1 VAVTISDLAKYLGL
15 SVSTVSKALNGYS
28 DVADKTREVVLTASR
43 ELNYQPRSAARTLR
57 LQRTEKLGILHPL
70 KGYESEAFIS
80 YFRGV
85 AKAAERC
92 GYSLISYAVG
102 SDPQRSLER
111 ICRAREVDA
120 MIVIS
125 LGLGGAHQ
133 LHMALDVLSAENVPH
148 IVVGQPVYA
157 QQSLLTKHHMGQ
169 PATGQ
174 PATDQ
179 PATGQ
184 PAMGQP
190 ATGQSSTGKAVAY
203 VAPDNTAAARAL
215 TNHLL
220 AAGHERF
227 GYLSRHDDTYND
239 IERQRA
245 IEMTLQHAGKQLEPA
260 YISDA
265 PYAPYSGHAAMQ
277 RLLEL
282 PKPPT
287 AVIAFN
293 DHIAIDAIHAAQA
306 QQVRVPDDIAIVGMD
321 NIPSARIITPAL
333 TTVDIPMRAMGEYAA
348 SWLLAQLA
356 LPLLARSEVLQKTF
370 STELVTRISSVTS

>member
-1 VAVTISDLAKYLGL
+1 VAVTISDLAKHLGL

-28 DVADKTREVVLTASR
+28 DVADATREVVLAASQ

-85 AKAAERC
+85 ARAAERC

-102 SDPQRSLER
+102 SDPARSLER

-120 MIVIS
+120 MMVIS
-125 LGLGGAHQ
+125 LGLGGAHP
-133 LHMALDVLSAENVPH
+133 LHAALAVLNAENVPH

-157 QQSLLTKHHMGQ
+157 LDPHPL
-169 PATGQ
+169 A
-174 PATDQ
+174 AD
-179 PATGQ
+179 
-184 PAMGQP
+184 
-190 ATGQSSTGKAVAY
+190 KAVAY
-203 VAPDNTAAARAL
+203 VAPDNHAAARAL
-215 TNHLL
+215 TEHLL
-220 AAGHERF
+220 AAGHTRF
-227 GYLSRHDDTYND
+227 GYLSRRDDTYND
-239 IERQRA
+239 IERQHA
-245 IEMTLQHAGKQLEPA
+245 IETTLQHAGKQLEPA

-282 PKPPT
+282 PAPPT

-293 DHIAIDAIHAAQA
+293 DHVAIDAIHAAQA
-306 QQVRVPDDIAIVGMD
+306 QQVRVPDDIAVVGVD
-321 NIPSARIITPAL
+321 DIPSARIITPAL
-333 TTVDIPMRAMGEYAA
+333 TTVAIPMRAMGEYAA
-348 SWLLAQLA
+348 SWLLGQLA
-356 LPLLARSEVLQKTF
+356 LPPLARSEVLQKTF
-370 STELVTRISSVTS
+370 ATELVVRSSSCTDQSGGMYKDDVS

>member
-1 VAVTISDLAKYLGL
+1 VAVTISDLAKHLGL

-28 DVADKTREVVLTASR
+28 DVADTTREVVLAASQ

-85 AKAAERC
+85 AKAAESC

-102 SDPQRSLER
+102 SDPARSLER

-120 MIVIS
+120 MMVIS
-125 LGLGGAHQ
+125 LGLGGVHP
-133 LHMALDVLSAENVPH
+133 LHAALAVLNAENVLH

-157 QQSLLTKHHMGQ
+157 LDPHPL
-169 PATGQ
+169 
-174 PATDQ
+174 ATD
-179 PATGQ
+179 PLATD
-184 PAMGQP
+184 PL
-190 ATGQSSTGKAVAY
+190 ATDEAVAY
-203 VAPDNTAAARAL
+203 VAPDNHAAARAL
-215 TNHLL
+215 TEHLL
-220 AAGHERF
+220 AAGHTRF
-227 GYLSRHDDTYND
+227 GYLSRRDDTYND

-245 IEMTLQHAGKQLEPA
+245 IETTLERAGKQLEPT
-260 YISDA
+260 YLSDA

-282 PKPPT
+282 PEPPT

-293 DHIAIDAIHAAQA
+293 DHVAIDAIHAAQA
-306 QQVRVPDDIAIVGMD
+306 QQVRVPEDIAVVGVD
-321 NIPSARIITPAL
+321 NIPSARIITPTL

-348 SWLLAQLA
+348 SWLLGQLA
-356 LPLLARSEVLQKTF
+356 LPPLARSKVLQKTF
-370 STELVTRISSVTS
+370 AVELVVRTSSCADSSEGVYKDNIS